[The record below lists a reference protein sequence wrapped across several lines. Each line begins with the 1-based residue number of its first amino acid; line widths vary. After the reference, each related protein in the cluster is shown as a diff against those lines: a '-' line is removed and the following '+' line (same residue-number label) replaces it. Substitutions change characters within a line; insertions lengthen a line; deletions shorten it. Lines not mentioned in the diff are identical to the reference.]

1 MDSLHIYSQLD
12 ECKLSVSIR
21 QILAHPCDE
30 EGTEK
35 KPTQNRK
42 RTVKSENPIKIEK
55 LNACWFSMKLNE
67 TDQDEIVAILFG
79 CLLAIFYCKQNLF
92 SAPITQKFFRFL
104 TLLTVC
110 NFPVLL
116 IARLWREIYTSIEMG
131 EISMNKR
138 CSELPTRN
146 IFLYRV
152 FK

>member
-1 MDSLHIYSQLD
+1 MDSLQIYFQLD
-12 ECKLSVSIR
+12 ECKPLCIHSPDIGASMWR
-21 QILAHPCDE
+21 RRN
-30 EGTEK
+30 GK

-55 LNACWFSMKLNE
+55 LNACWCSMKLNE

-116 IARLWREIYTSIEMG
+116 IDRLWREIYTSIEMG

>member
-1 MDSLHIYSQLD
+1 MDSFHIYFQLD
-12 ECKLSVSIR
+12 ECKPLCIHSPDIGASMWR
-21 QILAHPCDE
+21 RRN
-30 EGTEK
+30 GK

-55 LNACWFSMKLNE
+55 LNACWCSMKLNE